1 MSHHSLASELSGTLG
16 RFSPDSRRWRLR
28 VAGLAAVGAPLAFY
42 GAFAVA
48 SGVKSGMVYNL
59 LVLVFGVLA
68 LALPVVGTAALLAPE
83 SGLSRPKST
92 DAEDPVETL
101 KRRYAAGDIDETE
114 FDRRL
119 DDLMETSATG
129 NRRQSDAAR
138 ADRSGADDE
147 LDRAVE

>member
-83 SGLSRPKST
+83 SGLSRPKSP

-129 NRRQSDAAR
+129 NRRQSDVAR
-138 ADRSGADDE
+138 ADRSAADDE